1 MPMNTPSNSAQVPPA
16 VTASIYDGTF
26 PAGVAK
32 PVLTPAPA
40 AQPLING
47 AAIFG
52 VRPGKPVLYKIAAT
66 GQAPLLYSAQ
76 GLPPGVTLDPR
87 TGLISGRAP
96 TTAGRIPVSLT
107 VSNAL
112 GEAHRLLDLVVGNE
126 FCLTPPLAW
135 NSWYA
140 QSEAVSDAS
149 IRRMADAMAAAG
161 LVDHGWSYI
170 NIDDCWSG
178 VRHPQTKAIQGNE
191 KFPDMAGLTAYI
203 HGKGMKCGIYN
214 TPWMST
220 YAGYIGGSADSEEAD
235 YSKYY
240 LPQSERNSPGQYF
253 GRYPRGIEL
262 GICSIGKQW
271 LVDRDAKQFAEW
283 GFDYVKYDW
292 KEWTLVKD
300 DKGVMTPAADKPVH
314 KTEAVTKRFY
324 DDFRAVDRD
333 IVISLSPD
341 HSANEDSMVTQYTNL
356 WRLTHDILATWEH
369 LKAPFAEEIIPRY
382 KHTRP
387 GHYGDLDM
395 LQIGNLG
402 TPNRVNTVFE
412 PSPLTGAEQYLQV
425 SLWCLLSQPMLLSC
439 DLASL
444 DAFTL
449 NLITNDEVLALNQDA
464 LVIAAH
470 RVAHVAGVWEVWQ
483 KPLADGS
490 TAVGLFNLA
499 DEAQVISVSDEQLGL
514 SGARVVRD
522 LWRQKDIG
530 ALAGV
535 FSAKVE
541 PHGVV
546 LVGIRQK

>member
-1 MPMNTPSNSAQVPPA
+1 M
-16 VTASIYDGTF
+16 
-26 PAGVAK
+26 
-32 PVLTPAPA
+32 
-40 AQPLING
+40 
-47 AAIFG
+47 
-52 VRPGKPVLYKIAAT
+52 
-66 GQAPLLYSAQ
+66 
-76 GLPPGVTLDPR
+76 
-87 TGLISGRAP
+87 
-96 TTAGRIPVSLT
+96 
-107 VSNAL
+107 
-112 GEAHRLLDLVVGNE
+112 
-126 FCLTPPLAW
+126 
-135 NSWYA
+135 
-140 QSEAVSDAS
+140 
-149 IRRMADAMAAAG
+149 
-161 LVDHGWSYI
+161 
-170 NIDDCWSG
+170 
-178 VRHPQTKAIQGNE
+178 
-191 KFPDMAGLTAYI
+191 
-203 HGKGMKCGIYN
+203 
-214 TPWMST
+214 
-220 YAGYIGGSADSEEAD
+220 
-235 YSKYY
+235 
-240 LPQSERNSPGQYF
+240 
-253 GRYPRGIEL
+253 
-262 GICSIGKQW
+262 
-271 LVDRDAKQFAEW
+271 
-283 GFDYVKYDW
+283 
-292 KEWTLVKD
+292 VKD
-300 DKGVMTPAADKPVH
+300 DKGVMAPAVDKPVH
-314 KTEAVTKRFY
+314 KTEAVTKRFF

-341 HSANEDSMVTQYTNL
+341 HSAHEDSMVTQYTNL

-369 LKAPFAEEIIPRY
+369 LKAPFAEEIVPRY